1 MSSLI
6 SFVNEEMDRVSHLVS
21 SIRLWIILMKPKI
34 EDGNNF
40 GVSVQE
46 EYIRMLDGLERALSN
61 VMGGSLSYY
70 IDRGKYLKNVDLVG
84 VCEPRFANTPTTRTI
99 NGPCCTTT
107 SFTCS
112 SAGSTCMKFATR
124 SRWYLI

>member
-6 SFVNEEMDRVSHLVS
+6 SFVNEEMDRVSHLVN

-46 EYIRMLDGLERALSN
+46 EYISMLDGLERALAN
-61 VMGGSLSYY
+61 VMSGSLSYY
-70 IDRGKYLKNVDLVG
+70 IDRGKYLKNVFSELALYR
-84 VCEPRFANTPTTRTI
+84 RFANILTTRT
-99 NGPCCTTT
+99 T
-107 SFTCS
+107 SEP
-112 SAGSTCMKFATR
+112 
-124 SRWYLI
+124 

>member
-1 MSSLI
+1 M
-6 SFVNEEMDRVSHLVS
+6 RHLVN

-46 EYIRMLDGLERALSN
+46 EYISMLDGLERAMSN

-70 IDRGKYLKNVDLVG
+70 IDRGKYLKNV
-84 VCEPRFANTPTTRTI
+84 C
-99 NGPCCTTT
+99 
-107 SFTCS
+107 
-112 SAGSTCMKFATR
+112 GSLAC
-124 SRWYLI
+124 

>member
-6 SFVNEEMDRVSHLVS
+6 SFVNEEMDRVSHLVN

-46 EYIRMLDGLERALSN
+46 EYISMLDGLERAMSN

-70 IDRGKYLKNVDLVG
+70 IDRGKYLKNV
-84 VCEPRFANTPTTRTI
+84 C
-99 NGPCCTTT
+99 
-107 SFTCS
+107 
-112 SAGSTCMKFATR
+112 GSWAC
-124 SRWYLI
+124 